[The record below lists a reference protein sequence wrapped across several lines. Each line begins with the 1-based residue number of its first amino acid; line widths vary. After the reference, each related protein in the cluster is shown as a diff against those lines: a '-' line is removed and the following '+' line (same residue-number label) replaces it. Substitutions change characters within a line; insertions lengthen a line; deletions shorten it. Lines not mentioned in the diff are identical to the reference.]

1 MDRPSQPKTDH
12 SSAESARVRTR
23 GSLHR
28 RDTLYFFLFT
38 GLSILGFLLFYLY
51 PIGRT
56 IYLSLTNLKITS
68 PFYEGVGFENYQRAL
83 FDDDIFRIA
92 LSNTFKYAVVVGLA
106 KILLALGAAMLLNN
120 KLRGISVFRSI
131 FFLPFIIPS
140 FAVAYVFRFFFH
152 PANGVVNEMLGW
164 IGVHGIGWYA
174 DSSTA
179 LQTLM
184 IASLWSFGVPMLIFL
199 AALQDVPR
207 DLYEVAE
214 LEGASRWVKFRHITF
229 PAISPVFLFNATLI
243 SIDALK
249 SFDLAFLMGQGSG
262 YPANST
268 LLYSVYLFS
277 QAFTSPYAL
286 GYASAIALI
295 FFALLMSLTGL
306 NFLLGKLYVK
316 SEN

>member
-1 MDRPSQPKTDH
+1 MRY
-12 SSAESARVRTR
+12 
-23 GSLHR
+23 
-28 RDTLYFFLFT
+28 RDTLNFFLFI
-38 GLSILGFLLFYLY
+38 GLAVLGFGLFYLY

-56 IYLSLTNLKITS
+56 VYLSFTNLKITS
-68 PFYEGVGFENYQRAL
+68 PFYEGVGFENYQYAL
-83 FDDDIFRIA
+83 FEDDIFRLA
-92 LSNTFKYAVVVGLA
+92 MTNTFQYAVVVGFM
-106 KILLALGAAMLLNN
+106 KMVLALGAAMLLNN
-120 KLRGISVFRSI
+120 KLRGIGLFRSI
-131 FFLPFIIPS
+131 FFLPFIIPA

-152 PANGVVNEMLGW
+152 PANGLINGLLAQ
-164 IGVHGIGWYA
+164 IGIQGPGWYA

-184 IASLWSFGVPMLIFL
+184 ISSLWSFGVPMLIFL

-207 DLYEVAE
+207 ELYEVAE
-214 LEGASRWVKFRHITF
+214 LDGASRWAKFRFVTF

-243 SIDALK
+243 TIDALK
-249 SFDLAFLMGQGSG
+249 SFDLAFLVGRGIG

-277 QAFTSPYAL
+277 QAFTSPYRL

-295 FFALLMSLTGL
+295 FFALLMVLTGL

-316 SEN
+316 AEN

>member
-1 MDRPSQPKTDH
+1 MSRM
-12 SSAESARVRTR
+12 RY
-23 GSLHR
+23 
-28 RDTLYFFLFT
+28 RDTLNFFLFI
-38 GLSILGFLLFYLY
+38 GLAVLGFGLFYLY

-56 IYLSLTNLKITS
+56 VYLSFTNLKITS
-68 PFYEGVGFENYQRAL
+68 PFYEGVGFENYHHAL
-83 FDDDIFRIA
+83 FEDDIFRLA
-92 LSNTFKYAVVVGLA
+92 MNNTFQYAVVVGFM
-106 KILLALGAAMLLNN
+106 KMMLALGAAMLLNN
-120 KLRGISVFRSI
+120 KLRGIGLFRSI
-131 FFLPFIIPS
+131 FFLPFIIPA

-152 PANGVVNEMLGW
+152 PANGLINGLLAQ
-164 IGVHGIGWYA
+164 IGIQGPGWYA

-184 IASLWSFGVPMLIFL
+184 ISSLWSFGVPMLIFL

-207 DLYEVAE
+207 ELYEVAE
-214 LEGASRWVKFRHITF
+214 LDGASRWAKFRFVTF

-243 SIDALK
+243 TIDALK
-249 SFDLAFLMGQGSG
+249 SFDLAFLVGRGIG

-277 QAFTSPYAL
+277 QAFTSPYRL

-295 FFALLMSLTGL
+295 FFALLMVLTGL

-316 SEN
+316 AEN

>member
-1 MDRPSQPKTDH
+1 VDQPSQQLMD
-12 SSAESARVRTR
+12 SSAPSRARNRAGALR
-23 GSLHR
+23 R

-38 GLSILGFLLFYLY
+38 GLSVLGFLLFYLY

-56 IYLSLTNLKITS
+56 IYLSFTNLKITS
-68 PFYEGVGFENYQRAL
+68 PFYEGVGFENFHRVI
-83 FDDDIFRIA
+83 FDDEIFRIA
-92 LSNTFKYAVVVGLA
+92 LSNTFKYAVVVGVM
-106 KILLALGAAMLLNN
+106 KMVLALGAAMLLNN
-120 KLRGISVFRSI
+120 KLRGMAVFRSI

-152 PANGVVNEMLGW
+152 PANGVVNEVLGW
-164 IGVHGIGWYA
+164 VGIHGIGWYA

-295 FFALLMSLTGL
+295 FFLILMTLTGL

>member
-1 MDRPSQPKTDH
+1 MNQPSPQTVPP
-12 SSAESARVRTR
+12 SNVQARVAKRA
-23 GSLHR
+23 GSLQR

-38 GLSILGFLLFYLY
+38 GLSVVGFLLFYLY

-56 IYLSLTNLKITS
+56 IYLSFTNLRITS
-68 PFYEGVGFENYQRAL
+68 PFFEGVGLDNYRRVI
-83 FDDDIFRIA
+83 FDDDIFRLA
-92 LSNTFKYAVVVGLA
+92 LSNTFKYAVVVGLM
-106 KILLALGAAMLLNN
+106 KMLLALGAALLLNN
-120 KLRGISVFRSI
+120 KLKGIALFRSI

-152 PANGVVNEMLGW
+152 PANGVVNEVLGW
-164 IGVHGIGWYA
+164 IGIHGIGWYA

-179 LQTLM
+179 LQTLI

-207 DLYEVAE
+207 ELYEVAE
-214 LEGASRWVKFRHITF
+214 LDGASRWIKFRHITF

-295 FFALLMSLTGL
+295 FFLILMALTGA

>member
-1 MDRPSQPKTDH
+1 MSLK
-12 SSAESARVRTR
+12 RTPVSR
-23 GSLHR
+23 MR
-28 RDTLYFFLFT
+28 YRDTLNFFLFI
-38 GLSILGFLLFYLY
+38 GLAVLGFGLFYLY

-56 IYLSLTNLKITS
+56 VYLSFTNLKITS
-68 PFYEGVGFENYQRAL
+68 PFYEGVGFENYQHAL
-83 FDDDIFRIA
+83 FEDDIFRLA
-92 LSNTFKYAVVVGLA
+92 MTNTFQYAVVVGFM
-106 KILLALGAAMLLNN
+106 KMVLALGAAMLLNN
-120 KLRGISVFRSI
+120 KLRGIGLFRSI
-131 FFLPFIIPS
+131 FFLPFIIPA

-152 PANGVVNEMLGW
+152 PANGLINGLLAQ
-164 IGVHGIGWYA
+164 IGIQGPGWYA

-184 IASLWSFGVPMLIFL
+184 ISSLWSFGVPMLIFL

-207 DLYEVAE
+207 ELYEVAE
-214 LEGASRWVKFRHITF
+214 LDGASRWAKFRFVTF

-243 SIDALK
+243 TIDALK
-249 SFDLAFLMGQGSG
+249 SFDLAFLVGRGIG

-277 QAFTSPYAL
+277 QAFTSPYRL

-295 FFALLMSLTGL
+295 FFALLMVLTGL

-316 SEN
+316 AEN

>member
-1 MDRPSQPKTDH
+1 MALEQLKPSLRAPM
-12 SSAESARVRTR
+12 
-23 GSLHR
+23 R
-28 RDTLYFFLFT
+28 RKRQREALTFFSFI
-38 GLSILGFLLFYLY
+38 GLSILGFMLFYLY

-56 IYLSLTNLKITS
+56 LYLSFTNLRITS
-68 PFYEGVGFENYQRAL
+68 PNYEVVGFENFQRVL
-83 FDDDIFRIA
+83 FDDDIFRLA
-92 LSNTFKYAVVVGLA
+92 MSNTFKYAIVVGVV
-106 KILLALGAAMLLNN
+106 KMVLALGAAMLLNN
-120 KLRGISVFRSI
+120 KLRGIGLFRSI
-131 FFLPFIIPS
+131 FFLPFIIPA

-152 PANGVVNEMLGW
+152 PANGVVNSILANFG
-164 IGVHGIGWYA
+164 IVGIGWYA

-207 DLYEVAE
+207 ELYEVAD
-214 LEGASRWVKFRHITF
+214 LDGASSWIKFRHITF

-243 SIDALK
+243 TIDALK
-249 SFDLAFLMGQGSG
+249 SFDLAFLFGQGSG

-277 QAFTSPYAL
+277 QAFTSPYRL

-295 FFALLMSLTGL
+295 FFVLLMVLTGL
-306 NFLLGKLYVK
+306 NFLLGRLYVK
-316 SEN
+316 AEN

>member
-1 MDRPSQPKTDH
+1 MALEQLKPSLRAPM
-12 SSAESARVRTR
+12 
-23 GSLHR
+23 R
-28 RDTLYFFLFT
+28 RKRQREALTFFSFI
-38 GLSILGFLLFYLY
+38 GLSILGFMLFYLY

-56 IYLSLTNLKITS
+56 LYLSFTNLRITS
-68 PFYEGVGFENYQRAL
+68 PNYDVVGFENFQRVL
-83 FDDDIFRIA
+83 FDDDIFRLA
-92 LSNTFKYAVVVGLA
+92 MSNTFKFAIVVGVM
-106 KILLALGAAMLLNN
+106 KMVMALVAAMLLNN
-120 KLRGISVFRSI
+120 KLRGIGLFRSI
-131 FFLPFIIPS
+131 FFLPFIIPP

-152 PANGVVNEMLGW
+152 PANGVVNAILANFG
-164 IGVHGIGWYA
+164 IFGIGWYA

-184 IASLWSFGVPMLIFL
+184 IASLWGFGVPMLVFL

-207 DLYEVAE
+207 ELYEVAD
-214 LEGASRWVKFRHITF
+214 LDGASSWIKFRHITF

-243 SIDALK
+243 TIDALK
-249 SFDLAFLMGQGSG
+249 SFDLAFLFGQGSG

-277 QAFTSPYAL
+277 QAFTSPYRL

-295 FFALLMSLTGL
+295 FFVLLMVLTGL

-316 SEN
+316 AEN